1 MVRSDV
7 DSDRWC
13 SRSAS
18 LVRPVGQVEVT
29 MFPSATPSRL
39 VGGVH
44 VRLPADPAQLFV
56 LRSLAASMAIRQ
68 DFDLDAVA
76 DVKLA
81 VDEMCSGIAVR
92 ARPGEPLVCDFLA
105 RDGVI
110 DVTVTTV
117 STIDEPIAQD
127 TFGWLVLQTLSDSV
141 SSWTEPDVTGGYR
154 IRARLCVGR
163 PGAPG

>member
-1 MVRSDV
+1 M
-7 DSDRWC
+7 C
-13 SRSAS
+13 
-18 LVRPVGQVEVT
+18 
-29 MFPSATPSRL
+29 PSTTPSGL

-44 VRLPADPAQLFV
+44 VRLPADPSQLFV

-68 DFDLDAVA
+68 DFDLDAIA

-81 VDEMCSGIAVR
+81 VDEMCSGIALR

-105 RDGVI
+105 RDGMI
-110 DVTVTTV
+110 DVTVATV
-117 STIDEPIAQD
+117 SANDDPIAQD
-127 TFGWLVLQTLSDSV
+127 TFGWLVLTTLSESV

-154 IRARLCVGR
+154 IRAHLCVRR